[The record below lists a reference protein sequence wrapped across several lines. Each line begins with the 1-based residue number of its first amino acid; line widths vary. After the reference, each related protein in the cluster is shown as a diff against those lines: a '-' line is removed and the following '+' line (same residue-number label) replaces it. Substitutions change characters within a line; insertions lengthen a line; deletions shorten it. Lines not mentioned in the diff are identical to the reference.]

1 MDFDQISLI
10 TNEIHLI
17 RYSKLY
23 GIMRPQSYSYL
34 ESQELTSLFCAFAY
48 LINII
53 LCHPT
58 MHTWEIG
65 IFQVFEFKMEILKNL
80 YNVGTLPIVVGI
92 I

>member
-1 MDFDQISLI
+1 MLDFDQISLI

-34 ESQELTSLFCAFAY
+34 ESQEFTSLFCAYDY

-53 LCHPT
+53 
-58 MHTWEIG
+58 
-65 IFQVFEFKMEILKNL
+65 IL
-80 YNVGTLPIVVGI
+80 YSVTQQCTLER
-92 I
+92 